1 VNVQLPDLPDS
12 LSRLDRIQILLE
24 EYRSLNSLL
33 LFRLAAM
40 DRRLPVS
47 VGIITAAMAAILAV
61 PAESQIALLFVIPPA
76 LCWLVRSTV
85 QHARAKEDHLRRIDE
100 LERAI
105 NSIAGEELLVF
116 QSRHPNQS
124 RATAG
129 RTGGITVVAVSSGA
143 FAMLV
148 FCVFVFLSQTSLIP
162 PWLYVAYASVAAI
175 DVIYAPIALSR
186 YCYRRPPHVNPSV

>member
-1 VNVQLPDLPDS
+1 VQFPNRSAP
-12 LSRLDRIQILLE
+12 LSRLERIQILLE
-24 EYRSLNSLL
+24 EYRSLNALL

-47 VGIITAAMAAILAV
+47 AGIITAAIASMFAV
-61 PAESQIALLFVIPPA
+61 PAESRTALLFVVPSA
-76 LCWLVRSTV
+76 LFWLVRSTA

-116 QSRHPNQS
+116 QSQRPSGS
-124 RATAG
+124 RVTAG

-143 FAMLV
+143 LAMLV
-148 FCVFVFLSQTSLIP
+148 LCVFVFLSQTNLIP
-162 PWLYVAYASVAAI
+162 PWLYITYALIVAI
-175 DVIYAPIALSR
+175 DVIRVPVALSG
-186 YCYRRPPHVNPSV
+186 YCYRRPTTVVPTA